1 MVGKRR
7 QFVVDSAC
15 SPVHPS
21 LHFIVAPIRKET
33 EMPYTDE
40 KRGKNCFRCI
50 HLSASDEGY
59 VCGMGF
65 GEARTI
71 WTGDL
76 ALICPLFEERA
87 EPTFAAPPA
96 ADANI

>member
-1 MVGKRR
+1 
-7 QFVVDSAC
+7 
-15 SPVHPS
+15 
-21 LHFIVAPIRKET
+21 
-33 EMPYTDE
+33 MPYTDE

-76 ALICPLFEERA
+76 ALICPLFEERP
-87 EPTFAAPPA
+87 EPVFAVA
-96 ADANI
+96 AAGDTDS